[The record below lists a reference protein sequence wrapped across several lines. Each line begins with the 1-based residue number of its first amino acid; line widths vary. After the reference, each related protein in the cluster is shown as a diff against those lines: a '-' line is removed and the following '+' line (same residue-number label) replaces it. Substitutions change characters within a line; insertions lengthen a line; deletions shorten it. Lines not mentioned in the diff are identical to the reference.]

1 MTGLITELEGALGA
15 RIGIGQARLDE
26 AEDLRPE
33 EASAMARATPARRA
47 EFAAG
52 RSAARAGLRAIGLVP
67 FPIPMAPDR
76 SPDWPRGVT
85 GSITHDGDTA
95 LAIVT
100 RYQGV
105 AGLGLDMEPHED
117 LPCDLW
123 ETVLTPAET
132 CWLSMRDAAARGPL
146 ARMIFS
152 AKEAS
157 YKALYPLTGAVVG
170 FDAMTICPDP
180 DWRRFMARL
189 NIGFGPYGPGTELT
203 GHLLTHADRIV
214 TALVLPPADE
224 CGQNR
229 AAIPD
234 MEMQCFHANPPEAL
248 EI

>member
-1 MTGLITELEGALGA
+1 MRGLVADLAHALGG
-15 RIGIGQARLDE
+15 RIGIGQARLGDGD
-26 AEDLRPE
+26 DLRPE
-33 EASAMARATPARRA
+33 EAAAMARATPARRA

-52 RSAARAGLRAIGLVP
+52 RTAARAGLRAIGLVP
-67 FPIPMAPDR
+67 LPIPMAPDR
-76 SPDWPRGVT
+76 SPIWPRGVI
-85 GSITHDGDTA
+85 GSISHDGDQA
-95 LAIVT
+95 MAIVT

-132 CWLSMRDAAARGPL
+132 CWLTMRDAAARGPL

-170 FDAMTICPDP
+170 FDAMTIRPDP
-180 DWRRFMARL
+180 DRRRFTARL